1 MFQVGDVIVSGDI
14 ITEKFCCDLDACKG
28 QCCIDGDAGA
38 PVSLDEVEK
47 LEECMEAAWDDMS
60 QQAQEVVAEQGV
72 VYTDRDGD
80 LVTSIVDNRNC
91 VFTYYDD
98 KGCCLCALE
107 KAFREGRTKW
117 CKPASCYLYPIR
129 VAKVGG
135 LDALNYHRW
144 SVCKAAVRKGEEL
157 NLPVYKF
164 LRGPLIAAYGEEW
177 YAELEEVAAQLLSQ
191 NML

>member
-38 PVSLDEVEK
+38 PVDLDEIEK
-47 LEECMEAAWDDMS
+47 LEECMPEAWDDMS
-60 QQAQEVVAEQGV
+60 REAQEVVNAQGV

-91 VFTYYDD
+91 VFTYYND

-129 VAKVGG
+129 VTKVGS
-135 LDALNYHRW
+135 LDGLNYHRW
-144 SVCKAAVRKGEEL
+144 SVCKAAVKKGEEL
-157 NLPVYKF
+157 NLPIYKF

-177 YAELEEVAAQLLSQ
+177 YKELEEVAEQMLSQ
-191 NML
+191 RML